1 MVNFN
6 IQWLNFEKTNSFS
19 TMLSKLTG
27 RKAPRLVITEELFA
41 KFNEEAQIIIIQE
54 VISSEVKK
62 RESHPGPDEDLSW
75 NKLFSKAI
83 TDPETFKHYESETL
97 HHAIVEFFK
106 SIPEMTASPLFCHET
121 LKLFNQHKKA
131 IMDQCDP
138 PVTWSDIIE
147 DDNTRAMY
155 MATFLGDG
163 VAAAAAEEVEDED
176 EDMEQQEGGNMA
188 GFNEHVEEEAAEA
201 TEQGT
206 GAYGA

>member
-1 MVNFN
+1 M
-6 IQWLNFEKTNSFS
+6 KS
-19 TMLSKLTG
+19 
-27 RKAPRLVITEELFA
+27 R
-41 KFNEEAQIIIIQE
+41 
-54 VISSEVKK
+54 
-62 RESHPGPDEDLSW
+62 RERVTPGPDEDLSW

-83 TDPETFKHYESETL
+83 TDPETFKHYEGETL
-97 HHAIVEFFK
+97 HYAIVEFFK

-131 IMDQCDP
+131 IMNQCDP

-188 GFNEHVEEEAAEA
+188 GFNEHVEEEAQKQQSK
-201 TEQGT
+201 EQEHMKSNPPFEFRHFT
-206 GAYGA
+206 YSFE